1 MRQLGYSRG
10 KVLTVFGVLA
20 WIVLAAFA
28 LRGARWAYAVF
39 LLLGLFWIPGS
50 AGFHLHHPDCEGLV
64 SFDLALFSL
73 TNYKHIFLF
82 GVFFLM
88 TRVQLGRARH
98 ALLLA
103 AAATIAMGVLIE
115 LEEGATNRHCRLRD
129 LAPDCAGA
137 LAGAVVWRI
146 WRRPEATSFSSG

>member
-1 MRQLGYSRG
+1 
-10 KVLTVFGVLA
+10 VLAALGVLA

-39 LLLGLFWIPGS
+39 LLLALFWIPGS
-50 AGFHLHHPDCEGLV
+50 AGFHLHRPDCEMQL
-64 SFDLALFSL
+64 SLDLLLFSL

-98 ALLLA
+98 PLLLA
-103 AAATIAMGVLIE
+103 AAATMAMGVLIE
-115 LEEGATNRHCRLRD
+115 LEEGATNRHCRARD
-129 LAPDCAGA
+129 LAPDAAGA
-137 LAGAVVWRI
+137 LAGAVVASLWQ
-146 WRRPEATSFSSG
+146 RRERATPSS

>member
-1 MRQLGYSRG
+1 M
-10 KVLTVFGVLA
+10 LTVVGILVWIALA
-20 WIVLAAFA
+20 VFA
-28 LRGARWAYAVF
+28 LRGARWAYIIF

-50 AGFHLHHPDCEGLV
+50 AGFHLHSPDCEGLV

-82 GVFFLM
+82 GMFFLM
-88 TRVQLGRARH
+88 TRIQLGRTRH

-103 AAATIAMGVLIE
+103 LAATIAMGVLIE

-129 LAPDCAGA
+129 LAPDSVGA
-137 LAGAVVWRI
+137 LLGAVVFHV
-146 WRRPEATSFSSG
+146 WRRPHAAPPS

>member
-1 MRQLGYSRG
+1 MIVTVRLSSRR
-10 KVLTVFGVLA
+10 VLTVVGILA

-28 LRGARWAYAVF
+28 LRGARWAYAIF
-39 LLLGLFWIPGS
+39 LLLGLFWILGS
-50 AGFHLHHPDCEGLV
+50 AGFHLHRPDCEGLV

-115 LEEGATNRHCRLRD
+115 LEEGATNRNCRLRD
-129 LAPDCAGA
+129 LAPDTVGA
-137 LAGAVVWRI
+137 FLGAVVYHA
-146 WRRPEATSFSSG
+146 WRRPHAAAAS